1 VEKPGARIGAF
12 FDSFP
17 NVQYLVVTGIKM
29 EDFPSGIFQMRQLRQ
44 LVLNDCSLE
53 LSEATAEGLSRI
65 ETLTLLNLANNPLTV
80 APHVGFMTG
89 LTELMLYNANLYS
102 LPSGIDRLG
111 DLRVMALQGNNISH
125 IGDDLFDIPDTQ
137 DLYVGLLNNPLSNES
152 MRRINQYLANSSMDR
167 KVEIQT
173 AEAVSD
179 VDSESD
185 SSESGFSTG
194 SDSN

>member
-1 VEKPGARIGAF
+1 
-12 FDSFP
+12 
-17 NVQYLVVTGIKM
+17 
-29 EDFPSGIFQMRQLRQ
+29 
-44 LVLNDCSLE
+44 
-53 LSEATAEGLSRI
+53 
-65 ETLTLLNLANNPLTV
+65 
-80 APHVGFMTG
+80 MTG

>member
-1 VEKPGARIGAF
+1 
-12 FDSFP
+12 
-17 NVQYLVVTGIKM
+17 
-29 EDFPSGIFQMRQLRQ
+29 
-44 LVLNDCSLE
+44 
-53 LSEATAEGLSRI
+53 
-65 ETLTLLNLANNPLTV
+65 
-80 APHVGFMTG
+80 
-89 LTELMLYNANLYS
+89 
-102 LPSGIDRLG
+102 
-111 DLRVMALQGNNISH
+111 MALQGNNISH